1 MKATRG
7 KTPAVRWLEE
17 NDVEFA
23 THHYDYEER
32 GGARHAAEC
41 LGVPDQ
47 VVVKTLVMR
56 TDAGRRLLVLMH
68 GDRQV
73 SAKRLARE
81 AGARRIAACSPEEAL
96 KATGYV
102 VGGISPFGTRQP
114 LPVYAEASIF
124 DLPRIYLNGGR
135 RGLLLEIEPS
145 VLRRVPE
152 LHEVSVA
159 R

>member
-1 MKATRG
+1 MHAAHG
-7 KTPAVRWLEE
+7 KTPAIRWLEE
-17 NDVEFA
+17 NRVEFA

-32 GGARHAAEC
+32 GGARHAAES
-41 LGVPDQ
+41 LGVPDHL
-47 VVVKTLVMR
+47 VVKTLVMR

-81 AGARRIAACSPEEAL
+81 TGARRIAACSPEEAL

-145 VLRRVPE
+145 VLRQALE
-152 LHEVSVA
+152 LHEVSVG

>member
-1 MKATRG
+1 MNSL
-7 KTPAVRWLEE
+7 KTV
-17 NDVEFA
+17 
-23 THHYDYEER
+23 
-32 GGARHAAEC
+32 
-41 LGVPDQ
+41 
-47 VVVKTLVMR
+47 TLFLI
-56 TDAGRRLLVLMH
+56 AGYLT
-68 GDRQV
+68 
-73 SAKRLARE
+73 
-81 AGARRIAACSPEEAL
+81 ACSPEEAL

-135 RGLLLEIEPS
+135 RGLLLEIEPA
-145 VLRRVPE
+145 VLKRALE

>member
-1 MKATRG
+1 MKATGGR
-7 KTPAVRWLEE
+7 TPATSWLDEHGIP
-17 NDVEFA
+17 FA
-23 THHYDYEER
+23 IHHYDYKER

-41 LGVPDQ
+41 LGVQDH

-56 TDAGRRLLVLMH
+56 TDEGRRLLVLMH
-68 GDRQV
+68 GDRRV

-81 AGARRIAACSPEEAL
+81 TGCRHIAACSPEEAL

-145 VLRRVPE
+145 VLRQALE
-152 LHEVSVA
+152 LREVSVA

>member
-1 MKATRG
+1 MKGTSGR
-7 KTPAVRWLEE
+7 TPATRWLEE
-17 NDVEFA
+17 HGVEFV
-23 THHYDYEER
+23 THYYDYKER

-41 LGVPDQ
+41 LGVPDH

-81 AGARRIAACSPEEAL
+81 TGARRIAACSPEEAL
-96 KATGYV
+96 KTTGYV

-124 DLPRIYLNGGR
+124 DLSRIYLNGGR
-135 RGLLLEIEPS
+135 RGLLLEIEPG
-145 VLRRVPE
+145 VLRRSLE
-152 LHEVSVA
+152 LHEVSVG